1 MSALLSILYWAAV
14 IKTRL
19 SITYKLLLRVKVTPY
34 LYLPESPSI
43 SVTEGNDANIT
54 CYLLVGTENNQHI
67 NWTWTFRNDLLAD
80 NDKYMVDESTSAFNS
95 TLTVR
100 SAVQGDRGD
109 YYCISE
115 NSFGTY
121 SRMITLRVKSTSQT
135 FY

>member
-1 MSALLSILYWAAV
+1 M
-14 IKTRL
+14 
-19 SITYKLLLRVKVTPY
+19 TPY

-121 SRMITLRVKSTSQT
+121 SRMITLRVKSTKIST
-135 FY
+135 LKPSFKPLSY